1 VKTIFPSAWCRRDEK
16 TQTDNSKQI
25 IDMPGYIRFMEG
37 NNGTQNQKGE
47 CTDVASQ
54 RINFKETDGFTNDD
68 ARSVILFNV
77 RAGAIIRV
85 YDNPDG
91 KTSDDWMEIRVKK
104 EVPTYTVGSFES
116 NIDDDVVEAIYH
128 PNNGL
133 DGKVSR
139 VEVD

>member
-1 VKTIFPSAWCRRDEK
+1 MTTENTTELAATASSAGK
-16 TQTDNSKQI
+16 
-25 IDMPGYIRFMEG
+25 IRFMEG

-47 CTDVASQ
+47 CTDTAGT
-54 RINFKETDGFTNDD
+54 RIKFSETDGFTNDD

-77 RAGAIIRV
+77 RAGATIRI
-85 YDNPDG
+85 YDNSDG
-91 KTSDDWMEIRVKK
+91 KTSDDYMVIVVKK
-104 EVPTYTVGSFES
+104 EVQEYTIGSFEE
-116 NIDDDVVEAIYH
+116 NIDDDVVKATYY